1 MGKEMEL
8 SVVALCFCWHL
19 KESVLLY
26 RDNLLPHNYI
36 VISFEE
42 NITKWQLSPC
52 HDSFCDQN
60 QNFRQTWEKS
70 WCFFSWENADM
81 FVGSSHLK
89 KKKKPQENLRPKH
102 TRVRGHGSIPREIL
116 DCLDAVCSGRLECK
130 SQPRLISGRQRAS
143 GCAAE
148 GNFLTI
154 TLRAFL
160 LLAN

>member
-1 MGKEMEL
+1 MHYVFVGTSKRVYFCTGIIYYHIIILESHLRKTSQNDNYLHVMIH
-8 SVVALCFCWHL
+8 SVIKIKTLDRH
-19 KESVLLY
+19 E
-26 RDNLLPHNYI
+26 RNL
-36 VISFEE
+36 
-42 NITKWQLSPC
+42 
-52 HDSFCDQN
+52 D
-60 QNFRQTWEKS
+60 
-70 WCFFSWENADM
+70 FFSWENADI

-102 TRVRGHGSIPREIL
+102 TRVRGRGSIPREFL

>member
-1 MGKEMEL
+1 MIR
-8 SVVALCFCWHL
+8 SVIKIKTLDRH
-19 KESVLLY
+19 E
-26 RDNLLPHNYI
+26 RNL
-36 VISFEE
+36 
-42 NITKWQLSPC
+42 
-52 HDSFCDQN
+52 D
-60 QNFRQTWEKS
+60 
-70 WCFFSWENADM
+70 FFSWENADM
-81 FVGSSHLK
+81 FVGSCHLK

-102 TRVRGHGSIPREIL
+102 TRVRGRGSIPREFL